1 MKVFFD
7 SSAFAKR
14 YIEEQE
20 SDKVQQICLRASQ
33 LAVSVICLPE
43 VISALCRLKR
53 TGALTRQQYETAK
66 KGFFTDLRDVVICNL
81 NPTVISRSIRVLE
94 KSSIRAMDALHLAC
108 ALEWRAGVFVSAD
121 ARQVLVAQAEGFK
134 VLYICTRGEQR

>member
-20 SDKVQQICLRASQ
+20 SDKVQQICFRASQ

-53 TGALTRQQYETAK
+53 TGALTQQQYETAK
-66 KGFFTDLRDVVICNL
+66 KEFFTDLRDIAVCHL

-121 ARQVLVAQAEGFK
+121 ARQALVAQTEGFK
-134 VLYICTRGEQR
+134 VLKV